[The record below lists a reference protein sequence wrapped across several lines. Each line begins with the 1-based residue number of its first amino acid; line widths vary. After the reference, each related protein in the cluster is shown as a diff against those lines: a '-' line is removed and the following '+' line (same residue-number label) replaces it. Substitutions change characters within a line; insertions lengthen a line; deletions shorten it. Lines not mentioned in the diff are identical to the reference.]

1 MTVDPL
7 SASTLPP
14 LETRPRTIAFTSG
27 KGGVGKSNIVLNA
40 GLALA
45 RRGRRV
51 AIFDGDLGLAS
62 INVLLG
68 MAPRFDLR
76 HVMSGERRLRDIVL
90 RGPHGIAV
98 VPAGAGVAELANLS
112 HDDRESLLGE
122 LRDLEEGVDFL
133 LVDTGAGISDTVL
146 NLVVA
151 SDEAVVVTRPEPTA
165 LADAYALIKV
175 IVREAPTYPFH
186 ILINMVRDGAQAAQ
200 VYRSLSEILQRFLGY
215 QPGDAGFVVT
225 DPRVGQGVVQQVP
238 FSLLAPQCPAARD
251 VDALAGRILGTP
263 APAQSAMRGL
273 WSRLATWGRRA

>member
-1 MTVDPL
+1 MTVDPV

-14 LETRPRTIAFTSG
+14 LETRCRTIAFTSG
-27 KGGVGKSNIVLNA
+27 KGGVGKSNLVLNA

-68 MAPRFDLR
+68 LAPRHDLR
-76 HVMSGERRLRDIVL
+76 HVLSGERRLRDIVVH
-90 RGPHGIAV
+90 GPHGVAI
-98 VPAGAGVAELANLS
+98 VPAGAGVAELANLAAG
-112 HDDRESLLGE
+112 DRERLLDQ
-122 LRDLEEGVDFL
+122 LRDLEESVDFV

-151 SDEAVVVTRPEPTA
+151 SDEAVVITRPEPTA

-186 ILINMVRDGAQAAQ
+186 LLVNMVRDAAQAAH
-200 VYRSLSEILQRFLGY
+200 VYRSLSEILVRFLGY
-215 QPGDAGFVVT
+215 QPGDAGYVVA

-238 FSLLAPQCPAARD
+238 FTLLSPECPAARD
-251 VDALAGRILGTP
+251 VDALAARILGTP
-263 APAQSAMRGL
+263 APATPGGRGL
-273 WSRLATWGRRA
+273 WSRLATWGRRT